1 MKFYFREI
9 ASTKL
14 NSLIKFHS
22 TLKIIETIP
31 LDKILFPKVKGTTT
45 NKISLMIENN
55 RDDAFL
61 VHYLYKT
68 SIDEKILSLEVKE
81 SIFYHR
87 VPTQR

>member
-1 MKFYFREI
+1 
-9 ASTKL
+9 
-14 NSLIKFHS
+14 
-22 TLKIIETIP
+22 
-31 LDKILFPKVKGTTT
+31 
-45 NKISLMIENN
+45 MIENN